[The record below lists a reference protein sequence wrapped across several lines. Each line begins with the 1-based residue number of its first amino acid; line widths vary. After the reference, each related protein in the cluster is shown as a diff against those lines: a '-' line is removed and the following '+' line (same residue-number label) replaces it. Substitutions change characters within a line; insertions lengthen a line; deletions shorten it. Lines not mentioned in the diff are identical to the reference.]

1 MESTFATDLRQG
13 FEQVA
18 GVLSAEALALVARA
32 RDSSIAEPAER
43 NRLLAEIV
51 AAYRIGPPK
60 LWGPVILDLLA
71 PGLVEIVQLC
81 RAEPP
86 AMDEPEIRQQLVMET
101 LRAVST
107 IPIHNGGRN
116 TKARLLARAYKYV
129 VRWLEREGRRQSR
142 QCSYEALRE
151 LER

>member
-1 MESTFATDLRQG
+1 MAMTFASDLRRG
-13 FEQVA
+13 YEQVA
-18 GVLSAEALALVARA
+18 GDLAEEALALVARA
-32 RDSSIAEPAER
+32 RDSSNTELAER

-51 AAYRIGPPK
+51 AAYRAGPRE

-71 PGLVEIVQLC
+71 PALVQLLQWF

-86 AMDEPEIRQQLVMET
+86 AMDDEEISQQLVMEI
-101 LRAVST
+101 LRAAAT
-107 IPIHNGGRN
+107 IPIHKDGCDM
-116 TKARLLARAYKYV
+116 KVRLLARAYTYV
-129 VRWLEREGRRQSR
+129 VRWLVREGYRQGR

>member
-18 GVLSAEALALVARA
+18 GALSAEALVLVSRA
-32 RDSSIAEPAER
+32 RDSSVAGPTER

-51 AAYRIGPPK
+51 AAYRIGPRE

-71 PGLVEIVQLC
+71 PGLVEVVQLC

-86 AMDEPEIRQQLVMET
+86 AMDEQEIRQQLVVEI
-101 LRAVST
+101 LLAAST
-107 IPIHNGGRN
+107 IPIHDGGRN

-142 QCSYEALRE
+142 QCSYEDLCE